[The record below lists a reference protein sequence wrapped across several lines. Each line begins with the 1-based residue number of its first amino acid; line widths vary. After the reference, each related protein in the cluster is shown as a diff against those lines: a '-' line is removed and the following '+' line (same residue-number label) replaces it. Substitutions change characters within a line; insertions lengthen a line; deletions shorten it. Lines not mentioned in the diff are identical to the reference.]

1 MIKQVLISALCVLLA
16 GCGAESSAAPPP
28 EPDSPAS
35 YTGRVMLYSSMQE
48 NQILALK
55 EGFEDKYPNVTMD
68 YYFGGTGKVLTKIAT
83 ENQSGHVLADVI
95 WVGDPSD
102 YLDMKSAG
110 ILSPYISPQ
119 GIRIDSAYIDPD
131 HYFTGARLMN
141 VGIAYNTDLITAAEA
156 PKNWNDLL
164 NPRWNGQVIMTDPGS
179 SGTVKYF
186 VGALMADDRYGT
198 DYFVRLQANGC
209 ELESGTNATHRQVA
223 EGNFPVGIC
232 LDYVVASFADAGEP
246 LAFLYPKDLISIY
259 SPVGLVANCPNERN
273 GKLLYDFILSR
284 EGQEIL
290 VKNNLMSIRKDT
302 EQPNT
307 DFEAIAQR
315 SLPTDAHWIAEH
327 AGQIMVDFD
336 GIFQ

>member
-1 MIKQVLISALCVLLA
+1 
-16 GCGAESSAAPPP
+16 
-28 EPDSPAS
+28 
-35 YTGRVMLYSSMQE
+35 
-48 NQILALK
+48 
-55 EGFEDKYPNVTMD
+55 
-68 YYFGGTGKVLTKIAT
+68 
-83 ENQSGHVLADVI
+83 
-95 WVGDPSD
+95 
-102 YLDMKSAG
+102 
-110 ILSPYISPQ
+110 
-119 GIRIDSAYIDPD
+119 
-131 HYFTGARLMN
+131 
-141 VGIAYNTDLITAAEA
+141 
-156 PKNWNDLL
+156 
-164 NPRWNGQVIMTDPGS
+164 MTDPGS

-198 DYFVRLQANGC
+198 DYFVRLHANGC

-232 LDYVVASFADAGEP
+232 LDYVAASFADAGEP
-246 LAFLYPKDLISIY
+246 LVFLYPKDLISIY

-290 VKNNLMSIRKDT
+290 VENNLMSIRKDI

-327 AGQIMVDFD
+327 AGQIMADFD